1 MGLDNGIY
9 IKGYRK
15 KPFYVKDDLYDQSNQ
30 IDLAYWRKYWG
41 LRNDIINIIYEN
53 YYGNDSEVLLS
64 ENQIKKIRNLIM
76 EITFSKKRY
85 LESCSGYWDYNIYSW
100 QSKNYLS
107 KKLRPRQIAYHVP
120 RASLHLRCAKPILR

>member
-15 KPFYVKDDLYDQSNQ
+15 KPFYVKDDLDDRSNQ

-64 ENQIKKIRNLIM
+64 ENQIKKIRTLIM

-85 LESCSGYWDYNIYSW
+85 LESCSGYWDYNIYSVLRGIRQMINLTW
-100 QSKNYLS
+100 AARQVRKNPEVEVFWYDS
-107 KKLRPRQIAYHVP
+107 Y
-120 RASLHLRCAKPILR
+120 

>member
-9 IKGYRK
+9 IKGYKK
-15 KPFYVKDDLYDQSNQ
+15 KPFYVKDDLYEQSNQ
-30 IDLAYWRKYWG
+30 IDLAYWRKHWG

-64 ENQIKKIRNLIM
+64 EKQIKKIRILIM

-85 LESCSGYWDYNIYSW
+85 LESCGGYWNYNIYSI
-100 QSKNYLS
+100 LGGI
-107 KKLRPRQIAYHVP
+107 RQIINLTWAARQVRKNPEVEVFWYD
-120 RASLHLRCAKPILR
+120 SY

>member
-15 KPFYVKDDLYDQSNQ
+15 KAFYVKDDLYDQSNQ

-85 LESCSGYWDYNIYSW
+85 LESCGGYWDYNIYSVLRGIRQMINLTW
-100 QSKNYLS
+100 AARQVRKNPEVEVFWYDS
-107 KKLRPRQIAYHVP
+107 Y
-120 RASLHLRCAKPILR
+120 

>member
-30 IDLAYWRKYWG
+30 IDLAYWRKHWG

-85 LESCSGYWDYNIYSW
+85 LESCGGYWDYNIYSVLRGIRQMINLTW
-100 QSKNYLS
+100 AARQVRKNPEVEVFWYDS
-107 KKLRPRQIAYHVP
+107 Y
-120 RASLHLRCAKPILR
+120 

>member
-9 IKGYRK
+9 IKGYRR
-15 KPFYVKDDLYDQSNQ
+15 KPFYVKDDVYEQSNQ

-53 YYGNDSEVLLS
+53 YYSNDSEVLLS

-85 LESCSGYWDYNIYSW
+85 LESCSGYWDYNIYSVLRGIRQMINLTW
-100 QSKNYLS
+100 AARQVRKNPEVEVFWYDS
-107 KKLRPRQIAYHVP
+107 Y
-120 RASLHLRCAKPILR
+120 

>member
-64 ENQIKKIRNLIM
+64 ENQIKKIRTLIM

-85 LESCSGYWDYNIYSW
+85 LESCSGYWDYNIYSVLRGIRQMINLTW
-100 QSKNYLS
+100 AARQVRKNPEAEVFWYDS
-107 KKLRPRQIAYHVP
+107 Y
-120 RASLHLRCAKPILR
+120 

>member
-85 LESCSGYWDYNIYSW
+85 LESCGGYWDYNIYSVLRGIRQMINLTW
-100 QSKNYLS
+100 AARQVRKNPEVEVFWYDS
-107 KKLRPRQIAYHVP
+107 Y
-120 RASLHLRCAKPILR
+120 

>member
-85 LESCSGYWDYNIYSW
+85 LESCSGYWDYNIYSVLRGIRQMINLTW
-100 QSKNYLS
+100 AARQVRKNPEVKVFWYDS
-107 KKLRPRQIAYHVP
+107 Y
-120 RASLHLRCAKPILR
+120 

>member
-41 LRNDIINIIYEN
+41 LRNDIINIRYEK

-85 LESCSGYWDYNIYSW
+85 LESCGGYWDYNIYSVLRGIRQMINLTW
-100 QSKNYLS
+100 AARQVRKNPEIEVFWYDS
-107 KKLRPRQIAYHVP
+107 Y
-120 RASLHLRCAKPILR
+120 

>member
-15 KPFYVKDDLYDQSNQ
+15 KPFYVKDDLYEQSNQ

-85 LESCSGYWDYNIYSW
+85 LESCSGYWDYNIYSVLRGIRQMINLTW
-100 QSKNYLS
+100 AARQVRKNSEVEVFWYDS
-107 KKLRPRQIAYHVP
+107 Y
-120 RASLHLRCAKPILR
+120 

>member
-64 ENQIKKIRNLIM
+64 ENQIKKIRILIM

-85 LESCSGYWDYNIYSW
+85 LESCGGYWDYNIYSVLQGIRQMINLTW
-100 QSKNYLS
+100 AARQVRKNPEVEVFWYDS
-107 KKLRPRQIAYHVP
+107 Y
-120 RASLHLRCAKPILR
+120 

>member
-64 ENQIKKIRNLIM
+64 ENQIKKIRTSIM

-85 LESCSGYWDYNIYSW
+85 LESCSGYWDYNIYSVLRGIRQMINLTW
-100 QSKNYLS
+100 AARQVRKNPEVEVFWYDS
-107 KKLRPRQIAYHVP
+107 Y
-120 RASLHLRCAKPILR
+120 

>member
-76 EITFSKKRY
+76 EITLSKKRY
-85 LESCSGYWDYNIYSW
+85 LESCGGYWDYNIYSVLRGIRQMINLTW
-100 QSKNYLS
+100 AARQVRKNPEVEVFWYDS
-107 KKLRPRQIAYHVP
+107 Y
-120 RASLHLRCAKPILR
+120 

>member
-53 YYGNDSEVLLS
+53 YGNDSEVLLS

-85 LESCSGYWDYNIYSW
+85 LESCSGYWDYNIYSVLRGIRQMINLTW
-100 QSKNYLS
+100 AARQV
-107 KKLRPRQIAYHVP
+107 KKDPQVEVFWYD
-120 RASLHLRCAKPILR
+120 SY

>member
-53 YYGNDSEVLLS
+53 YYVNDSEVLLS
-64 ENQIKKIRNLIM
+64 ESQIKKIRNLIM

-85 LESCSGYWDYNIYSW
+85 LESCSGYWDYNIYSVLRGIRQMINLTW
-100 QSKNYLS
+100 AARQVRKNPEVEVFWYDS
-107 KKLRPRQIAYHVP
+107 Y
-120 RASLHLRCAKPILR
+120 

>member
-85 LESCSGYWDYNIYSW
+85 LESCSGYWDYNIYSVLQGIRQMINLTW
-100 QSKNYLS
+100 AARQVRKNPEVKVFWYDS
-107 KKLRPRQIAYHVP
+107 Y
-120 RASLHLRCAKPILR
+120 

>member
-85 LESCSGYWDYNIYSW
+85 LESCSGYWDYNIYSVLRGIRQMINLTW
-100 QSKNYLS
+100 AARQVRKNSEVEVFWYDS
-107 KKLRPRQIAYHVP
+107 Y
-120 RASLHLRCAKPILR
+120 

>member
-64 ENQIKKIRNLIM
+64 ESQIKKIRNLIM

-85 LESCSGYWDYNIYSW
+85 LESCSGYWDYNIYSVLRGIRQMINLTW
-100 QSKNYLS
+100 AARQVRKNPEVEVFWYDS
-107 KKLRPRQIAYHVP
+107 Y
-120 RASLHLRCAKPILR
+120 

>member
-15 KPFYVKDDLYDQSNQ
+15 KPFYVKDDLYEQSNQ

-85 LESCSGYWDYNIYSW
+85 LESCSGYWDYNIYSVLRGIRQMINLTW
-100 QSKNYLS
+100 AARQVRKNPEVEVFWYDS
-107 KKLRPRQIAYHVP
+107 Y
-120 RASLHLRCAKPILR
+120 

>member
-85 LESCSGYWDYNIYSW
+85 LESCSGYWDYNIYSVLRGIRQMINLTW
-100 QSKNYLS
+100 AARQVRKNPEVEVIWYDS
-107 KKLRPRQIAYHVP
+107 Y
-120 RASLHLRCAKPILR
+120 

>member
-9 IKGYRK
+9 IKGYKK
-15 KPFYVKDDLYDQSNQ
+15 KPFYVKDDFYDQSNQ

-85 LESCSGYWDYNIYSW
+85 LESCNGYWDYNIYSVLRGIRQMINLTW
-100 QSKNYLS
+100 AARQVRKNPEVEVFWYDS
-107 KKLRPRQIAYHVP
+107 Y
-120 RASLHLRCAKPILR
+120 

>member
-9 IKGYRK
+9 IKGYKK
-15 KPFYVKDDLYDQSNQ
+15 KPFYIKDDLYDQSNQ

-85 LESCSGYWDYNIYSW
+85 LESCSGYWDYNIYSVLRGIRQMINLTW
-100 QSKNYLS
+100 AARQVRKNPEVKVFWYDS
-107 KKLRPRQIAYHVP
+107 Y
-120 RASLHLRCAKPILR
+120 

>member
-76 EITFSKKRY
+76 EITFSKKKY
-85 LESCSGYWDYNIYSW
+85 LESCGGYWDYNIYSVLRGIRQMINLTW
-100 QSKNYLS
+100 AARQVRKNPEVEVFWYDS
-107 KKLRPRQIAYHVP
+107 Y
-120 RASLHLRCAKPILR
+120 

>member
-85 LESCSGYWDYNIYSW
+85 LESCGGYWDYNIYSVLQGIRQMINLTW
-100 QSKNYLS
+100 AARQVRKNPEVEVFWYDS
-107 KKLRPRQIAYHVP
+107 Y
-120 RASLHLRCAKPILR
+120 

>member
-15 KPFYVKDDLYDQSNQ
+15 KPFYVKDDLYDQSEQ

-53 YYGNDSEVLLS
+53 YYGNDSEILLS
-64 ENQIKKIRNLIM
+64 ENQIKKIRILIM
-76 EITFSKKRY
+76 EITFSKKRF
-85 LESCSGYWDYNIYSW
+85 LESCNGYWNYNIYSVLRGIRQMINLTW
-100 QSKNYLS
+100 AARQVRKNPEVEVFWYDS
-107 KKLRPRQIAYHVP
+107 Y
-120 RASLHLRCAKPILR
+120 

>member
-15 KPFYVKDDLYDQSNQ
+15 KPFYVKDDLYDQSDQ

-85 LESCSGYWDYNIYSW
+85 LESCGGYWDYNIYSVLRGIRQMINLTW
-100 QSKNYLS
+100 AARQVRKNPEVEVFWYDS
-107 KKLRPRQIAYHVP
+107 Y
-120 RASLHLRCAKPILR
+120 

>member
-9 IKGYRK
+9 IKGYKK

-53 YYGNDSEVLLS
+53 NYGNDSEVLLT
-64 ENQIKKIRNLIM
+64 ENQIKKRRNLIM

-85 LESCSGYWDYNIYSW
+85 LESCGGYWDYNIYSVLRGIRQMINLTW
-100 QSKNYLS
+100 AARQVRKNPEVEVFWYDS
-107 KKLRPRQIAYHVP
+107 Y
-120 RASLHLRCAKPILR
+120 

>member
-85 LESCSGYWDYNIYSW
+85 LESCSGYWDYNIYSV
-100 QSKNYLS
+100 
-107 KKLRPRQIAYHVP
+107 LRGIRQMINLTWAARQVRNNPEVEVFWYD
-120 RASLHLRCAKPILR
+120 SY

>member
-15 KPFYVKDDLYDQSNQ
+15 KPFYVKDDLYEQSDQ

-64 ENQIKKIRNLIM
+64 ENQIKKIRTLIM

-85 LESCSGYWDYNIYSW
+85 LESCSGYWDYNIYSVLQGIRQMINLTW
-100 QSKNYLS
+100 AARQVRKNPEVEVFWYDS
-107 KKLRPRQIAYHVP
+107 Y
-120 RASLHLRCAKPILR
+120 

>member
-9 IKGYRK
+9 IKGYKK
-15 KPFYVKDDLYDQSNQ
+15 KPFYVKDDFYDQSNQ

-64 ENQIKKIRNLIM
+64 ENQIKKIRILIM

-85 LESCSGYWDYNIYSW
+85 LESCSGYWDYNIYSVLRGIRQMINLTW
-100 QSKNYLS
+100 AARQVRKNPEVEVIWYDS
-107 KKLRPRQIAYHVP
+107 Y
-120 RASLHLRCAKPILR
+120 

>member
-15 KPFYVKDDLYDQSNQ
+15 KPFYVKDDLYEQSNQ

-85 LESCSGYWDYNIYSW
+85 LESCGGYWDYNIYSVLRGIRQMINLTW
-100 QSKNYLS
+100 AARQVRKNPEVEVFWYDS
-107 KKLRPRQIAYHVP
+107 Y
-120 RASLHLRCAKPILR
+120 

>member
-64 ENQIKKIRNLIM
+64 ENQIKKIRTLIM

-85 LESCSGYWDYNIYSW
+85 LESCSGYWDYNIYSVLRGIRQMINLTW
-100 QSKNYLS
+100 AARQVRKNPEVEVFWYDS
-107 KKLRPRQIAYHVP
+107 Y
-120 RASLHLRCAKPILR
+120 

>member
-85 LESCSGYWDYNIYSW
+85 LESCSGYWDYNIYSVL
-100 QSKNYLS
+100 QGI
-107 KKLRPRQIAYHVP
+107 RQMINLTWAARQVRNNPEVEVFWYD
-120 RASLHLRCAKPILR
+120 SY

>member
-9 IKGYRK
+9 IKGYEK
-15 KPFYVKDDLYDQSNQ
+15 KLFYVKDDLYDQSNQ
-30 IDLAYWRKYWG
+30 IDLAYWRKHWG

-64 ENQIKKIRNLIM
+64 ENQIKKIRILIM

-85 LESCSGYWDYNIYSW
+85 LESCGGYWNYNIYSVLRGIRQMINLTW
-100 QSKNYLS
+100 AARQVRKNPKVEVFWYDS
-107 KKLRPRQIAYHVP
+107 Y
-120 RASLHLRCAKPILR
+120 

>member
-9 IKGYRK
+9 IKGYKK

-53 YYGNDSEVLLS
+53 YYDNDSEVLLS

-76 EITFSKKRY
+76 ELTFSKKKY
-85 LESCSGYWDYNIYSW
+85 LESCGGYWDYNIYSVLRGIRQMINLTW
-100 QSKNYLS
+100 AARQVRKNPEVEVFWYDS
-107 KKLRPRQIAYHVP
+107 Y
-120 RASLHLRCAKPILR
+120 

>member
-53 YYGNDSEVLLS
+53 YYCNDSEVLLS
-64 ENQIKKIRNLIM
+64 ENQIKKIRILIM

-85 LESCSGYWDYNIYSW
+85 LESCSGYWDYNIYS
-100 QSKNYLS
+100 
-107 KKLRPRQIAYHVP
+107 
-120 RASLHLRCAKPILR
+120 ILRGIRQMINLTWAARQVRKNPEVEVFWYDSY